1 MLKVVKF
8 GGSSLADAAQFEK
21 VRQIITADPARR
33 VVVVSAPGKRFSA
46 DHKITDLLYLCYAH
60 LQYGVSAEGVFSM
73 VVERYRSIVADCGL
87 SADIDKELL
96 ALYEKMQQG
105 ISQDELVSRGEYF
118 AARLM
123 AEYLGFDFLDA
134 AEWLQ
139 FSFDG
144 QIDREHS
151 YEALRRIA
159 EDRSV
164 VIPGFYG
171 VMPDGHIKVL
181 SRGGSDVTGAL
192 AAAALGADVYENW
205 TDVSGILMADPRI
218 VENPRPI
225 ERITYNELRELSF
238 VGAQVLHE
246 GTVFPVREKNIPLN
260 IRNTNDPDHPGTL
273 IMESF
278 DDVDDGRLIT
288 GIAGKKNYSI
298 ITIAKSCMSSSV
310 GTFRQVF
317 EVFERHGVSIEYAP
331 SGIDCLSLVVSSEK
345 VAPCLYS
352 ILGELEKQLHP
363 DNLHVTENISIV
375 AAVGRKMA
383 FRPGTSG
390 RIFAALGEHGI
401 NIRMISQGPDEL
413 NIIVGVDTKD
423 FAPAIQVLYNSFVK

>member
-1 MLKVVKF
+1 M
-8 GGSSLADAAQFEK
+8 
-21 VRQIITADPARR
+21 
-33 VVVVSAPGKRFSA
+33 
-46 DHKITDLLYLCYAH
+46 
-60 LQYGVSAEGVFSM
+60 
-73 VVERYRSIVADCGL
+73 
-87 SADIDKELL
+87 
-96 ALYEKMQQG
+96 
-105 ISQDELVSRGEYF
+105 
-118 AARLM
+118 
-123 AEYLGFDFLDA
+123 
-134 AEWLQ
+134 
-139 FSFDG
+139 
-144 QIDREHS
+144 
-151 YEALRRIA
+151 
-159 EDRSV
+159 
-164 VIPGFYG
+164 
-171 VMPDGHIKVL
+171 
-181 SRGGSDVTGAL
+181 
-192 AAAALGADVYENW
+192 
-205 TDVSGILMADPRI
+205 
-218 VENPRPI
+218 
-225 ERITYNELRELSF
+225 
-238 VGAQVLHE
+238 LHE

-298 ITIAKSCMSSSV
+298 ITIAKSGMSSSV

>member
-1 MLKVVKF
+1 MLKVAKF
-8 GGSSLADAAQFEK
+8 GGSSMADAGQYQK
-21 VRQIITADPARR
+21 IRDIIRSDPSRR
-33 VVVVSAPGKRFSA
+33 VVVVSAAGKRSA
-46 DHKITDLLYLCYAH
+46 GDNKITDLLYLCYAH
-60 LQYGVSAEGVFSM
+60 LQYGVSCDGIYQMIRERYGDIHRELGLRVDLEGVLD
-73 VVERYRSIVADCGL
+73 RLRSQM
-87 SADIDKELL
+87 E
-96 ALYEKMQQG
+96 QG
-105 ISQDELVSRGEYF
+105 ISRDELVSRGEYLS
-118 AARLM
+118 ALLM
-123 AEYLGFDFLDA
+123 ADYLGFTFVDA
-134 AEWLQ
+134 AQWL
-139 FSFDG
+139 FFHYDG
-144 QIDREHS
+144 TIDQEKS
-151 YEALRRIA
+151 YAALRA
-159 EDRSV
+159 LAKNKCV

-171 VMPDGHIKVL
+171 LMPDGKL
-181 SRGGSDVTGAL
+181 RTLTRGGSDITGAL
-192 AAAALGADVYENW
+192 AAAALDADVYENW

-218 VENPRPI
+218 VDHPRSI
-225 ERITYNELRELSF
+225 ERATYSELRQLSYS
-238 VGAQVLHE
+238 GAQVLHE

-298 ITIAKSCMSSSV
+298 ITIAKSGMSSSV